1 MSLALEEEEVESP
14 PSWEAHDFSELMRVS
29 GYLWPDELRVLQL
42 ARLGKTPSEVA
53 RVLCLPSRQLAD
65 KELRRVRAVVRFF
78 LDHQKALRRIP
89 RLNLS
94 MDRQRVLELFVLKR
108 RSYLEVARAVGVGK
122 FEMVRRLR
130 LLLDHLHRNGYS
142 DIAGLLADTWTN
154 RRLRVSMKGAVGNRL
169 EWKGKRRAMVTEPW
183 RYDLRNLLLD
193 LVGRVHYE
201 WGGQL
206 INWTSREGRAD
217 CSGLVIECLKKIGRL
232 PAGFR
237 DVNAQGLFGY
247 YNKRTRSP
255 QLCDLVFYGKDE
267 KHVTHVM
274 FYLGRGQLPV
284 EDSTVALA
292 ERELVIGMCDGD
304 QEMRAKDARW
314 LGAGLHV
321 RTSPRYRKDLLGYGV
336 VR

>member
-1 MSLALEEEEVESP
+1 MSLLPAEEPESP
-14 PSWEAHDFSELMRVS
+14 PSWEIHDFAELMRVS
-29 GYLWPDELRVLQL
+29 GYLRSDELRVLQL

-65 KELRRVRAVVRFF
+65 KELRRVREVVRFF
-78 LDHQKALRRIP
+78 LDHRKAMRKAE

-94 MDRQRVLELFVLKR
+94 MDRQRILELFVLRR
-108 RSYLEVARAVGVGK
+108 RSYLEVAQEIGVGK

-130 LLLDHLHRNGYS
+130 LLLDHLERSGYS
-142 DIAGLLADTWTN
+142 DVAGLLSDTWTN

-183 RYDLRNLLLD
+183 RYDLRNLLLG
-193 LVGRVHYE
+193 LVGSVHYE
-201 WGGQL
+201 WGGQQ
-206 INWTSREGRAD
+206 INWTLQAGRAD
-217 CSGLVIECLKKIGRL
+217 CSGLVIECLKKVGRL

-237 DVNAQGLFGY
+237 DVAAQGLFGY
-247 YNKRTRSP
+247 YNKRTRAP

-267 KHVTHVM
+267 KHVVHVM
-274 FYLGRGQLPV
+274 FYLGSGQLPAQ
-284 EDSTVALA
+284 DSTPALSD
-292 ERELVIGMCDGD
+292 RELVIGMCDGA
-304 QEMRAKDARW
+304 QEMKAKDARW